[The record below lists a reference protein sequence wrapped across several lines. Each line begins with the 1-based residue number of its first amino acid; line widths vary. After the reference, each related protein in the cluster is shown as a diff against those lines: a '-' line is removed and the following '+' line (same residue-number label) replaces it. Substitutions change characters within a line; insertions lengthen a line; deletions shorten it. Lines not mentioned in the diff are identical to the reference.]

1 MRMKITEKNIEI
13 YLRDRI
19 KKVGGIAFK
28 FISPGN
34 DGVPDRLICL
44 PDGKAI
50 FVELKAPGKTTRPL
64 QDLQIARLRNLNF
77 KVFIIDS
84 KEKVD
89 ELLEMI
95 HEKAI

>member
-1 MRMKITEKNIEI
+1 MKITEKSIEI

-19 KKVGGIAFK
+19 KKIGGVAFK

-44 PDGKAI
+44 PTGQVI

-64 QDLQIARLRNLNF
+64 QDLQISRLRNLNF

>member
-1 MRMKITEKNIEI
+1 MKITEKNIEM

-44 PDGKAI
+44 PTGQVI

-64 QDLQIARLRNLNF
+64 QDLQISRLRNLNF

>member
-1 MRMKITEKNIEI
+1 MKITEKSIEI
-13 YLRDRI
+13 YLRDMI
-19 KKVGGIAFK
+19 KKVGRIAFK

-44 PDGKAI
+44 PSGKAI

-64 QDLQIARLRNLNF
+64 QDLQISRLRNLNF

>member
-1 MRMKITEKNIEI
+1 MKITEKSIEI

-44 PDGKAI
+44 PDGKVI

-64 QDLQIARLRNLNF
+64 QGLQISRLRNLNF
-77 KVFIIDS
+77 KVFI
-84 KEKVD
+84 KPAT
-89 ELLEMI
+89 LI
-95 HEKAI
+95 HLNLS

>member
-1 MRMKITEKNIEI
+1 MKITEKSIEI

-34 DGVPDRLICL
+34 DGVPDRLLCL
-44 PDGKAI
+44 PTGQVI

-64 QDLQIARLRNLNF
+64 QDLQISRLRNLNF

>member
-1 MRMKITEKNIEI
+1 MKITEKSIEI

-44 PDGKAI
+44 PTGQVI

-64 QDLQIARLRNLNF
+64 QDLQISRLRNLNF

>member
-1 MRMKITEKNIEI
+1 MKITEKSIEI

-19 KKVGGIAFK
+19 KKVGGVAFK

-44 PDGKAI
+44 PTGQAI

-64 QDLQIARLRNLNF
+64 QDLQIARLKNLNF

>member
-1 MRMKITEKNIEI
+1 MKITEKSIEI

-44 PDGKAI
+44 PSGKAI

-64 QDLQIARLRNLNF
+64 QDLQISRLRNLNF

>member
-1 MRMKITEKNIEI
+1 MKITEKNIEM

-19 KKVGGIAFK
+19 KKVGGVAFK

-34 DGVPDRLICL
+34 DGVPDRLLCL
-44 PDGKAI
+44 PTGQVI

-64 QDLQIARLRNLNF
+64 QDLQISRLRNLNF
-77 KVFIIDS
+77 KMFIIDS

>member
-1 MRMKITEKNIEI
+1 MKITEKNIEI

-50 FVELKAPGKTTRPL
+50 FVEVKAPGKTTRPL

>member
-1 MRMKITEKNIEI
+1 MKITEKIIEI

-64 QDLQIARLRNLNF
+64 QDLQITRLRNLNF

-84 KEKVD
+84 KEKAD

-95 HEKAI
+95 HEKTI

>member
-1 MRMKITEKNIEI
+1 MKITEKNIEM

-34 DGVPDRLICL
+34 DGVPDRLLCL
-44 PDGKAI
+44 PTGQVI

-64 QDLQIARLRNLNF
+64 QDLQISRLRNLNF